1 MAPTKIYRGA
11 KFSRCK
17 KYRLQLWRI
26 WDDKLPKIM
35 FIMLNP
41 SYADAHHDDPT
52 IRRCINFAKNW
63 GYGGFYVGN
72 IYPLIST
79 KPKLLLQSLS
89 ASHLENKSNLDEM
102 AKKCSRIVCAWGNFQ
117 IVKKL
122 GIPKG
127 FFFNIKDKLHYI
139 SISKNKIPKHPL
151 YLKSNLKLK
160 KYLFE

>member
-1 MAPTKIYRGA
+1 MNKGA
-11 KFSRCK
+11 KFSPCK

-79 KPKLLLQSLS
+79 KPKLLLQS
-89 ASHLENKSNLDEM
+89 
-102 AKKCSRIVCAWGNFQ
+102 FQ
-117 IVKKL
+117 PI
-122 GIPKG
+122 
-127 FFFNIKDKLHYI
+127 
-139 SISKNKIPKHPL
+139 
-151 YLKSNLKLK
+151 
-160 KYLFE
+160 